1 MNEMVERVARVVA
14 SNCECGGSPD
24 PDRVPCGRGC
34 NCEQTARAAIKAM
47 REPTEAMEQAGF
59 YAGPC
64 EIVPPLPYTGPD
76 STVMAPLVWRAMIDK
91 ALK

>member
-1 MNEMVERVARVVA
+1 MSERAIQKADFEDMLIPWEKIRSEVQ
-14 SNCECGGSPD
+14 D
-24 PDRVPCGRGC
+24 DDRVY
-34 NCEQTARAAIKAM
+34 ARAAIEAM